1 MAVERINDT
10 DTLNQGRLKINAILD
25 QSNDSSEKV
34 DAYQQQLNQGI
45 ASAEQIA
52 AEAGEEA
59 KQIATNAGQ
68 QANITANEAKGIAQN
83 ANTKSDNA
91 VATANQNKQEFDTLR
106 NDFDD
111 LVAEAGDSNPEI
123 VQART
128 DTTGVK
134 QSTLANRLTIDF
146 GDRLTNADAIQLISG
161 ETIVKKMMDFVGK
174 TAGNTST
181 NPHAYFSDYTA
192 NTLKKPSA
200 TWNEV
205 SQSDYNKLASRD
217 DSGISTG
224 STSAGIIPQQMAK
237 HNVTATAKSLSPQL
251 FEQMDEEEAVQY
263 VRDNFVSFTTTMR
276 GKASSPNNKNLKA
289 AIYMPTTDSWSTIT
303 QQDAT
308 EYTDFTVQINDNQ
321 YITDDGYIYI
331 LYYSDSSNGVTPANI
346 DIDYAGTALSIMI
359 NAQEV
364 LKSSGFVDT
373 EQLSAKADQVSLTT
387 HTKDIENP
395 HKVTAEQ
402 VGLGDVAN
410 YNIASQAE
418 AEAGTAADKYM
429 TPQRTKQ
436 AIRSINAYEMLFNGD
451 ISIDDGQITLNRS
464 IQGFKLIQV
473 TLSINGNRITANYYQ
488 NASVSSFEGR
498 ISGVNLTDSPN
509 SPDWQLYEVVFN
521 VSSDKFR
528 ITVAKYVTQNGSV
541 TNNSSNARLTNIIC
555 WY

>member
-1 MAVERINDT
+1 MAVEHINET

-52 AEAGEEA
+52 EEAGEEA

-146 GDRLTNADAIQLISG
+146 GDRLTNADAIELISG
-161 ETIVKKMMDFVGK
+161 EAIVKKMMDFVGK
-174 TAGNTST
+174 TAGNTAT
-181 NPHAYFSDYTA
+181 NPHAYYSDYTA

-217 DSGISTG
+217 DSGVSTG
-224 STSAGIIPQQMAK
+224 STAAGIIPQQMAK
-237 HNVTATAKSLSPQL
+237 HGVVATAKALSPQL
-251 FEQMDEEEAVQY
+251 FAQMDDEESVQY
-263 VRDNFVSFTTTMR
+263 VKDNFVSFSSTVR
-276 GKASSPNNKNLKA
+276 AKASSPNNKNFKA
-289 AIYMPTTDSWSTIT
+289 AIYMPATDSWSTLT
-303 QQDAT
+303 QNDAT

-346 DIDYAGTALSIMI
+346 DVDYAGTALSIMI
-359 NAQEV
+359 NAQQV
-364 LKSSGFVDT
+364 LKASGFVDQ
-373 EQLSAKADQVSLTT
+373 EQLSKKANAQDLTT
-387 HTKDIENP
+387 HINDDENP
-395 HKVTAEQ
+395 HGVTAEQ
-402 VGLGDVAN
+402 VGLGDVSN
-410 YNIASQAE
+410 FNVASQAE

-436 AIRSINAYEMLFNGD
+436 AIEKLRPITDSGWVRLSLNSGYSHVDGLELEIRKVGNHVELRGCVT
-451 ISIDDGQITLNRS
+451 ISNPASPQGQIANIPSDLRPTKQLASMQPYRS
-464 IQGFKLIQV
+464 SAVGVDNLV
-473 TLSINGNRITANYYQ
+473 YVYSNGNLSIIR
-488 NASVSSFEGR
+488 NAP
-498 ISGVNLTDSPN
+498 SGGPYDQLFVNMQWEL
-509 SPDWQLYEVVFN
+509 
-521 VSSDKFR
+521 
-528 ITVAKYVTQNGSV
+528 G
-541 TNNSSNARLTNIIC
+541 
-555 WY
+555 